1 MLLIYI
7 YTDQVNICIYLYIY
21 KWLQLYTYVSMN
33 HIHDCMC
40 TYFLQIVVLS
50 FFKIIPGQIDFRDG
64 LEAFMTA
71 TWP

>member
-1 MLLIYI
+1 MSLS
-7 YTDQVNICIYLYIY
+7 VSICIYGYIY
-21 KWLQLYTYVSMN
+21 IHIYVSMN
-33 HIHDCMC
+33 HIYDCMC
-40 TYFLQIVVLS
+40 TYFLHIVVLS